1 LPTWWVLILP
11 LAVIL
16 KRFLAPD
23 LVFILDIL
31 LFL

>member
-1 LPTWWVLILP
+1 VN
-11 LAVIL
+11 L

-31 LFL
+31 LPYVRPLGPIL